1 MFDSSEG
8 QMAKEAESRCPEYRW
23 PCIARDA
30 IYIPTGATPWGYWK
44 SIVRWEK
51 AMSANVYEK
60 SVYEKSIQS
69 PFNQAVRHKC
79 IMSSVWSTRLVK
91 AWNGKSMPLDW
102 LGGTPW
108 RLPSVYSNGWASPT
122 GTINPTWG
130 YSELISQV
138 SQVNISR

>member
-51 AMSANVYEK
+51 AMSANSTSAVYMK
-60 SVYEKSIQS
+60 KASNHRLIKQLGTSVLCL
-69 PFNQAVRHKC
+69 PFEVQ
-79 IMSSVWSTRLVK
+79 
-91 AWNGKSMPLDW
+91 G
-102 LGGTPW
+102 
-108 RLPSVYSNGWASPT
+108 
-122 GTINPTWG
+122 
-130 YSELISQV
+130 
-138 SQVNISR
+138 